1 MMTKYPDNYC
11 KKYIESINKGLISS
25 EFKVHK
31 EIVSSEVFFNSLFE
45 ITHKIKR
52 ENGRIFFFGNGAS
65 AAFSNHM
72 ALDWSKNGKIM
83 AHSLSDSALMTA
95 LSNDFNFEDSF
106 VEFLKINNPT
116 KYDLVVTTSS
126 SGNSPNIV
134 KALRFCFENGIT
146 TLGMSGLNKGNKSCI
161 ISDYSIFV
169 DMKTYGI
176 VECIHQ
182 VFHHIWLDSYLQIK
196 EWEKTESQDM
206 NIENF
211 KL

>member
-1 MMTKYPDNYC
+1 MIKYPENYT

-25 EFKVHK
+25 QFKINK
-31 EIVSSEVFFNSLFE
+31 EVINPEGFFNSLFKQ
-45 ITHKIKR
+45 THKVKR

-72 ALDWSKNGKIM
+72 ALDWSKNGKVI
-83 AHSLSDSALMTA
+83 AHSLSDSAMITA
-95 LSNDFNFEDSF
+95 LSNDYNYDDSF
-106 VEFLKINNPT
+106 VEFLKINTPT
-116 KYDLVVTTSS
+116 KYDFVVTTSS
-126 SGNSPNIV
+126 SGNSPNIIKV
-134 KALRFCFENGIT
+134 LKFCSENSIT
-146 TLGMSGLNKGNKSCI
+146 TLSMSGLNKDNKSYI
-161 ISDYSIFV
+161 ISDFSIFV

-182 VFHHIWLDSYLQIK
+182 IFHHIWLDSYLQIK

-206 NIENF
+206 NFENF